1 MEQTQAPLNPAPAPA
16 PAPAAPVD
24 LLTMPNME
32 MNLQTSHGFAL
43 VQRVASMLCMS
54 TLVPKEYQGKGN
66 LSNCII
72 ALNMAYRLGADPLMV
87 IQNLYVVHGRPGWSS
102 QFLIATF
109 NKSGK
114 FSALRYQ
121 FVGARGQ
128 DDWGCFAYATELATG
143 EVLQG
148 TTVTMGTAK
157 AEGWLS
163 KSGSKWG
170 TMPEQMFRYRA
181 ASWFIRAYAPEIAMG
196 LLTAEELHDSTYDAA
211 PDKNGTY
218 AVNQVDLNDLVPLEP
233 RDGGPGTRV
242 FPEDQAPADS
252 DLPGTVIGPEDPAPP
267 SEPPFEAPADV
278 ATTMA
283 GAVQGGKPMET
294 QAPAEPAQELPKKN
308 GRPKASEV
316 EAARE
321 AVLSEI
327 EAKKIDLRVVERAV
341 GEFTNRWGLKEIERV
356 RSFIIPSLLGE
367 RRV

>member
-1 MEQTQAPLNPAPAPA
+1 MAAPAAHPVPAPAP
-16 PAPAAPVD
+16 PVD
-24 LLTMPNME
+24 LLTLPNME

-43 VQRVASMLCMS
+43 VQRVAGMLCMS
-54 TLVPKEYQGKGN
+54 TLVPREYQGKNN

-121 FVGARGQ
+121 FVGERGK
-128 DDWGCFAYATELATG
+128 DDWGCFAYATELSTG

-157 AEGWLS
+157 SEGWLS

-211 PDKNGTY
+211 PDRNGTY
-218 AVNQVDLNDLVPLEP
+218 SVAPVDLNDLVPTP
-233 RDGGPGTRV
+233 TPTPGP
-242 FPEDQAPADS
+242 A
-252 DLPGTVIGPEDPAPP
+252 DLPGTVIGPDEQPLAPEVVPADAPETLP
-267 SEPPFEAPADV
+267 TREEWEKKNAPAPADPPFDV
-278 ATTMA
+278 E
-283 GAVQGGKPMET
+283 P
-294 QAPAEPAQELPKKN
+294 PANPEPPKKN

-316 EAARE
+316 EAARD
-321 AVLSEI
+321 AMLAEI
-327 EAKKIDLRVVERAV
+327 AERNVDLKVVERAV
-341 GEFTNRWGLKEIERV
+341 GEFSYRWGMKEIDRV
-356 RSFIIPSLLGE
+356 RNNILPSLFGE
-367 RRV
+367 KRG

>member
-24 LLTMPNME
+24 LLTLPNME

-54 TLVPKEYQGKGN
+54 TLVPKEYQGKNN

-114 FSALRYQ
+114 FSALRYE
-121 FVGARGQ
+121 FVGTRGQ

-181 ASWFIRAYAPEIAMG
+181 ASWFIRA
-196 LLTAEELHDSTYDAA
+196 
-211 PDKNGTY
+211 
-218 AVNQVDLNDLVPLEP
+218 
-233 RDGGPGTRV
+233 
-242 FPEDQAPADS
+242 
-252 DLPGTVIGPEDPAPP
+252 
-267 SEPPFEAPADV
+267 
-278 ATTMA
+278 
-283 GAVQGGKPMET
+283 
-294 QAPAEPAQELPKKN
+294 
-308 GRPKASEV
+308 
-316 EAARE
+316 
-321 AVLSEI
+321 
-327 EAKKIDLRVVERAV
+327 
-341 GEFTNRWGLKEIERV
+341 
-356 RSFIIPSLLGE
+356 
-367 RRV
+367 